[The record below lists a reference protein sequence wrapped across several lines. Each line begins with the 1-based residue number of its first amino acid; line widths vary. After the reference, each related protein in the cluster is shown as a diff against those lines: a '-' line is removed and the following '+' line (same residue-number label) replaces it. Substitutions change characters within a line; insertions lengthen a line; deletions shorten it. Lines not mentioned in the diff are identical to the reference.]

1 MILKV
6 DRLPIELPM
15 PTEPDPNAAAAVQ
28 ELLGGKFG
36 EMSTF
41 MNYTYQGF
49 NFRGKGKLKPFY
61 DLISSSGGEEYG
73 HIELV
78 SAAIN
83 LLHNGPRVDGDA
95 DDLEP
100 ANAPFEAYKDVRN
113 TQSFIVG
120 GGGAMVQ
127 DSMGKPWSGDNVF
140 ASGNLMLDL
149 THNFFLESGAR
160 LHKLRV
166 YEMTSN
172 PAARAMI
179 GYLLVRGGVHQ
190 LAYAKALEHLS
201 GVEIPKM
208 LPMPNIP
215 TEKIPE
221 SKKFIDRGEHLKL
234 YRFSETDF
242 HTLAAT
248 WNGTHPED
256 GKPLVVADEVM
267 PKGAEQVPLADLTP
281 GFVPDYAPE
290 EMLEI
295 SQKLMKKAQGV

>member
-6 DRLPIELPM
+6 DRLPIELPT
-15 PTEPDPNAAAAVQ
+15 PTEPDHNAAAAVQ

-36 EMSTF
+36 EMSTL
-41 MNYTYQGF
+41 MNYTYQSF
-49 NFRGKGKLKPFY
+49 NFRGRDKLRPYY
-61 DLISSSGGEEYG
+61 DLISSIGGEEYG
-73 HIELV
+73 HIEIV

-83 LLHNGPRVDGDA
+83 LLHDGPRKDGDA
-95 DDLEP
+95 DGLDP
-100 ANAPFEAYKDVRN
+100 ADAPFEDLKDVRN

-120 GGGAMVQ
+120 GGSTLVQ
-127 DSMGKPWSGDNVF
+127 DSMGKPWNGDNVF

-172 PAARAMI
+172 PVARAMI

-190 LAYAKALEHLS
+190 LAYAKALETLS

-215 TEKIPE
+215 TMKIPE
-221 SKKFIDRGEHLKL
+221 SRKLIEQGEHTKL

-242 HTLAAT
+242 LTLAAT
-248 WNGTHPED
+248 WNGVHPED
-256 GKPLVVADEVM
+256 GRPLVVADE
-267 PKGAEQVPLADLTP
+267 PLPTGATKPSLSDMTS

-290 EMLEI
+290 EVLEI
-295 SQKLMKKAQGV
+295 SQKLMKKAQGF